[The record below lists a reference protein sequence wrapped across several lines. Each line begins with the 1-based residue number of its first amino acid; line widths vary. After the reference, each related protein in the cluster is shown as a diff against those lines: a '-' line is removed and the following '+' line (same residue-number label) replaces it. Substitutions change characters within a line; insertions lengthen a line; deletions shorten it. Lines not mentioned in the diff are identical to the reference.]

1 MSSLAREKAIIENA
15 QAAWNVADALN
26 NIGISMEG
34 KQACIKARAPSSLTA
49 LAREQIVMNDAV
61 TAAKVA
67 EAFKT
72 ITGKELI

>member
-1 MSSLAREKAIIENA
+1 
-15 QAAWNVADALN
+15 
-26 NIGISMEG
+26 
-34 KQACIKARAPSSLTA
+34 LTA

-61 TAAKVA
+61 TAAMVA